1 MKFERSFFT
10 FAWPRVQRL
19 NRWSSLRY
27 DHRLLSRTR
36 RVAWLHFK
44 LEFSNEKCE
53 MENQLRRPTYKS
65 SANTGAVFHMFV
77 SAKVFNDRESQ
88 SLVKTVGV
96 VVKHKDHV
104 SQKLVSLTG
113 LLYESP

>member
-19 NRWSSLRY
+19 TGGLRFAATTGYSLAT
-27 DHRLLSRTR
+27 L

-53 MENQLRRPTYKS
+53 MENQLRAT
-65 SANTGAVFHMFV
+65 H
-77 SAKVFNDRESQ
+77 
-88 SLVKTVGV
+88 L
-96 VVKHKDHV
+96 
-104 SQKLVSLTG
+104 
-113 LLYESP
+113 